1 MDSDLI
7 KKIFNDY
14 YGKDFDLYGL
24 KISLI
29 EYIDKTDYGTGNHFS
44 HFNFNFENTNDVSY
58 HYSIIE
64 EHLTVIVDE
73 FSKYLSIESF
83 RVSVVFRYDQP
94 KFYLNNELRN
104 KIQKVFDGINFIEF
118 GVWVGS
124 DSNPSLY
131 RIYGKSTG
139 IKLYWDSDAYMI
151 DNKFKPT
158 RATLSTRAT
167 LDGEEIEIDYVL
179 REYEWFLQDRETYW
193 ETENIYSK
201 VDSIILESKYPFL
214 VMDGYA
220 SYYNTKFVEI

>member
-83 RVSVVFRYDQP
+83 RVSVVFRDDQP

-118 GVWVGS
+118 KGWFGADDV
-124 DSNPSLY
+124 PSVY
-131 RIYGKSTG
+131 KIYGTTTG

-158 RATLSTRAT
+158 RATL
-167 LDGEEIEIDYVL
+167 DDEEIEIDYVL
-179 REYEWFLQDRETYW
+179 REYDAFLQDKETYW

-201 VDSIILESKYPFL
+201 VDSIILESRYPLL

-220 SYYNTKFVEI
+220 SYFDTKFVGI

>member
-24 KISLI
+24 KFSLFDI
-29 EYIDKTDYGTGNHFS
+29 HDKTDYGKGHHFN
-44 HFNFNFENTNDVSY
+44 FNFNFENTNDISY

-64 EHLTVIVDE
+64 EHLIVIVGE
-73 FSKYLSIESF
+73 FSKYLSIEDF
-83 RVSVVFRYDQP
+83 KVSVVFRDNQP

-104 KIQKVFDGINFIEF
+104 KIQKVFDEINYIQFR
-118 GVWVGS
+118 VWIGS
-124 DSNPSLY
+124 DRKQSLY
-131 RIYGKSTG
+131 RIYGESTG

-158 RATLSTRAT
+158 RATL
-167 LDGEEIEIDYVL
+167 DGEEIEIDYVL
-179 REYEWFLQDRETYW
+179 REYDVFLQDKETYW

-201 VDSIILESKYPFL
+201 VGSIILESRCPLL

-220 SYYNTKFVEI
+220 SYFDTKFV

>member
-24 KISLI
+24 RFSLFDI
-29 EYIDKTDYGTGNHFS
+29 HDKTDYGKGR
-44 HFNFNFENTNDVSY
+44 HFNFNFENPNDVSY

-64 EHLTVIVDE
+64 EHLMVIVDE
-73 FSKYLSIESF
+73 FSKYLSIEDF
-83 RVSVVFRYDQP
+83 KVSVVFRDDQP
-94 KFYLNNELRN
+94 KFYLNDELLN
-104 KIQKVFDGINFIEF
+104 KIQKVFDEINFIEF
-118 GVWVGS
+118 KVWIGS
-124 DSNPSLY
+124 NSEPSAY
-131 RIYGKSTG
+131 RIYGTTTG
-139 IKLYWDSDAYMI
+139 IKPYWDSDAYMI
-151 DNKFKPT
+151 DNKFKP
-158 RATLSTRAT
+158 TRAT

-220 SYYNTKFVEI
+220 SYFNTKFVEI

>member
-24 KISLI
+24 KFYLFDID
-29 EYIDKTDYGTGNHFS
+29 DKTDYGTGHHFS
-44 HFNFNFENTNDVSY
+44 HFNFNFENANDVSY

-64 EHLTVIVDE
+64 DHLIVIVEE
-73 FSKYLSIESF
+73 FSKYLSIDSF
-83 RVSVVFRYDQP
+83 RVSVVFKDDQP

-104 KIQKVFDGINFIEF
+104 KIQKVFDEINFIEF
-118 GVWVGS
+118 KVWIGS
-124 DSNPSLY
+124 NSEPSAY
-131 RIYGKSTG
+131 RIYGTTTG
-139 IKLYWDSDAYMI
+139 IKTYWDSDAYMI
-151 DNKFKPT
+151 DNKFKP
-158 RATLSTRAT
+158 TRAT

-201 VDSIILESKYPFL
+201 VDSIILESRYPLL

-220 SYYNTKFVEI
+220 SYYNTKFF

>member
-14 YGKDFDLYGL
+14 YGKGFDLYGL
-24 KISLI
+24 KFSLFDI
-29 EYIDKTDYGTGNHFS
+29 HDKTDYGKGH
-44 HFNFNFENTNDVSY
+44 HFNFNFENPNDVSY

-64 EHLTVIVDE
+64 EHLIVIVGE
-73 FSKYLSIESF
+73 FSKYLSIEDF
-83 RVSVVFRYDQP
+83 KVSVVFRDDQP
-94 KFYLNNELRN
+94 KFYLNNELKN
-104 KIQKVFDGINFIEF
+104 KIQKVFDEINFIEF
-118 GVWVGS
+118 KVWIGS
-124 DSNPSLY
+124 YSEPSAY
-131 RIYGKSTG
+131 RIYGTTTG
-139 IKLYWDSDAYMI
+139 IKPYWDSDAYMI
-151 DNKFKPT
+151 DNKFKP
-158 RATLSTRAT
+158 TRAT

>member
-24 KISLI
+24 RVSLI
-29 EYIDKTDYGTGNHFS
+29 EYIDKTDYGTGHHFN
-44 HFNFNFENTNDVSY
+44 HFNFNFENPNDVSY

-73 FSKYLSIESF
+73 FSKYLSIEEF
-83 RVSVVFRYDQP
+83 RVSVDFRDNQP

-124 DSNPSLY
+124 DSKPSLY
-131 RIYGKSTG
+131 RIYGESTG

-151 DNKFKPT
+151 DNEFKP
-158 RATLSTRAT
+158 TRAT
-167 LDGEEIEIDYVL
+167 LDGEEIEIDYAL
-179 REYEWFLQDRETYW
+179 REYDEFLQDRETYW
-193 ETENIYSK
+193 ETEYIYSK
-201 VDSIILESKYPFL
+201 VDSIILESRYPLL

-220 SYYNTKFVEI
+220 SYFDTKFVEI

>member
-14 YGKDFDLYGL
+14 YGKEFDLYGL
-24 KISLI
+24 KFSLFDI
-29 EYIDKTDYGTGNHFS
+29 HDKTDYGKGR
-44 HFNFNFENTNDVSY
+44 HFNFNFENPNDVSY

-73 FSKYLSIESF
+73 FSKYLSIEEF
-83 RVSVVFRYDQP
+83 RVSVDFRDNQP

-124 DSNPSLY
+124 DSKPSLY
-131 RIYGKSTG
+131 RIYGESTG

-158 RATLSTRAT
+158 RATL
-167 LDGEEIEIDYVL
+167 DGEEIEIDYVL
-179 REYEWFLQDRETYW
+179 REYERDLQNKETYW

-201 VDSIILESKYPFL
+201 VDSIILESEYPLL

-220 SYYNTKFVEI
+220 SYFDTKFVEI

>member
-14 YGKDFDLYGL
+14 YGKEFYLYGL
-24 KISLI
+24 KFSLFDI
-29 EYIDKTDYGTGNHFS
+29 HDKTDYGKGR
-44 HFNFNFENTNDVSY
+44 HFNFNFENPNDVSY

-73 FSKYLSIESF
+73 FSKYLSIEEF
-83 RVSVVFRYDQP
+83 RVSVDFRDNQP

-124 DSNPSLY
+124 DSKPSLY
-131 RIYGKSTG
+131 RIYGESTG

-158 RATLSTRAT
+158 RATL
-167 LDGEEIEIDYVL
+167 DGEEIEIDYAL
-179 REYEWFLQDRETYW
+179 REYDEFLQDRETYW
-193 ETENIYSK
+193 ETEYIYSK
-201 VDSIILESKYPFL
+201 VDSIILESEYPLL
-214 VMDGYA
+214 VMDRYA
-220 SYYNTKFVEI
+220 SYFDTKFVEI

>member
-24 KISLI
+24 KFSLFDI
-29 EYIDKTDYGTGNHFS
+29 HDKTDYGKGHHFS
-44 HFNFNFENTNDVSY
+44 FNFENPNDVSY

-64 EHLTVIVDE
+64 EHLMVIVDE
-73 FSKYLSIESF
+73 FSKYLSIEDF
-83 RVSVVFRYDQP
+83 KVSVVFKDDQP

-104 KIQKVFDGINFIEF
+104 KIQKVFDGINYIQF
-118 GVWVGS
+118 GVWIGS
-124 DSNPSLY
+124 DRKHSLY
-131 RIYGKSTG
+131 RIYGESTG

-151 DNKFKPT
+151 DNKFKP
-158 RATLSTRAT
+158 TRAT

-220 SYYNTKFVEI
+220 SYFNTKFVGI

>member
-24 KISLI
+24 KFSLF
-29 EYIDKTDYGTGNHFS
+29 DKTDYGKGH
-44 HFNFNFENTNDVSY
+44 HFNFNFENTNDTSY

-64 EHLTVIVDE
+64 EHLIVIVGE
-73 FSKYLSIESF
+73 FSKYLSIEDF
-83 RVSVVFRYDQP
+83 KVSVVFRDDQP
-94 KFYLNNELRN
+94 KFYLNDELRN
-104 KIQKVFDGINFIEF
+104 KIQKVFDGINYIQF
-118 GVWVGS
+118 GVWIGS
-124 DSNPSLY
+124 DRKQSLY
-131 RIYGKSTG
+131 RIYGESTG

-158 RATLSTRAT
+158 RATL
-167 LDGEEIEIDYVL
+167 DGEEIEIDYAL
-179 REYEWFLQDRETYW
+179 GEYDVFLQGEATYW

-201 VDSIILESKYPFL
+201 VDSIILESRYPLL

-220 SYYNTKFVEI
+220 SYFDTKFF